1 MSRTPEERKARAA
14 QKMRGWRAKNI
25 EKARASVRQTAER
38 REAKDPGAKYMAEA
52 KYRRKLK
59 NDVMTAYGSRCV
71 CCGEDDLRFLT
82 LDHINSDGAEQRR
95 KLKGHRGQAG
105 IGFYT
110 WVRQNDY
117 PDDLQLLC
125 WNCNSGR
132 HYNGGTCPH
141 HDPKEGDPLRI
152 LADLY
157 AKRTW

>member
-1 MSRTPEERKARAA
+1 MAKTPEEYKARRAEL
-14 QKMRGWRAKNI
+14 MRAWRLANS
-25 EKARASVRQTAER
+25 EKARATVRKTAER
-38 REAKDPGAKYMAEA
+38 REAKEPGAKKMSDA

-59 NDVMTAYGSRCV
+59 NDVFTAYGARCV
-71 CCGEDDLRFLT
+71 CCGEDDTRFLT
-82 LDHINSDGAEQRR
+82 LDHINSDGADQRR

-105 IGFYT
+105 LGFYT
-110 WVRQNDY
+110 WVRQNNY

-132 HYNGGTCPH
+132 HYNGGVCPH
-141 HDPKEGDPLRI
+141 NDHPEGDPLRI